1 MKIFVGQKPD
11 RQHMQALI
19 RCKLQEN
26 EQVLLL
32 FKMKLEETKNSL
44 VVAEE
49 PHRIHRLQGQA
60 QVLSDFLE
68 AVEKSVEVFERI
80 KN

>member
-26 EQVLLL
+26 EPLLAL
-32 FKMKLEETKNSL
+32 FKLKLEETKNSL
-44 VVAEE
+44 MVAEE

-60 QVLSDFLE
+60 QVLTDFLE
-68 AVEKSVEVFERI
+68 AVEKSSEVFDRI
-80 KN
+80 K

>member
-26 EQVLLL
+26 EPLLAL
-32 FKMKLEETKNSL
+32 FRMKLEETKNSL
-44 VVAEE
+44 MVAEE
-49 PHRIHRLQGQA
+49 SHRIHRLQGQA

-68 AVEKSVEVFERI
+68 AVEKSSEVFDRI
-80 KN
+80 K

>member
-26 EQVLLL
+26 EPLLAL
-32 FKMKLEETKNSL
+32 FKAKLEEIKFSL
-44 VVAEE
+44 VVVEE
-49 PHRIHRLQGQA
+49 QHRLYRLQGQA
-60 QVLSDFLE
+60 QALSDFLE
-68 AVEKSVEVFERI
+68 AVEKSSEVFERI
-80 KN
+80 K

>member
-1 MKIFVGQKPD
+1 MKTFIGQKPD

-26 EQVLLL
+26 EPLLAL
-32 FKMKLEETKNSL
+32 FRMKLEETKNSL
-44 VVAEE
+44 MVAEE
-49 PHRIHRLQGQA
+49 PHRIYRLQGQA

-68 AVEKSVEVFERI
+68 AVEKSSEVFDRI
-80 KN
+80 K

>member
-26 EQVLLL
+26 EPLLAL
-32 FKMKLEETKNSL
+32 FKQKLEETKISL
-44 VVAEE
+44 MAAEE

-60 QVLSDFLE
+60 QALSDFLE
-68 AVEKSVEVFERI
+68 AVEKSSEVFDRI
-80 KN
+80 K

>member
-26 EQVLLL
+26 EPLLAL
-32 FKMKLEETKNSL
+32 FKAKLEEIKLSL
-44 VVAEE
+44 VVVEE
-49 PHRIHRLQGQA
+49 QHRLYRLQGQA
-60 QVLSDFLE
+60 QALSDFLE
-68 AVEKSVEVFERI
+68 AVEKSSEVFERI
-80 KN
+80 K

>member
-26 EQVLLL
+26 EPLLAL
-32 FKMKLEETKNSL
+32 FKQKLEETKISL
-44 VVAEE
+44 MAAEE
-49 PHRIHRLQGQA
+49 PHRLYRLQGQA
-60 QVLSDFLE
+60 QALSDFLE
-68 AVEKSVEVFERI
+68 AVEKSSEVFDRI
-80 KN
+80 K

>member
-26 EQVLLL
+26 EPLLAL
-32 FKMKLEETKNSL
+32 FRVKLEEIKASL
-44 VVAEE
+44 VVAED
-49 PHRIHRLQGQA
+49 HVRIYRLQGQA
-60 QVLSDFLE
+60 QALSDFLE
-68 AVEKSVEVFERI
+68 AVEKSSEVFDRI
-80 KN
+80 K

>member
-26 EQVLLL
+26 EPLLAL
-32 FKMKLEETKNSL
+32 FRVKLEEIKASL
-44 VVAEE
+44 VVAED
-49 PHRIHRLQGQA
+49 HVRIYRLQGQA
-60 QVLSDFLE
+60 QALTDFLE
-68 AVEKSVEVFERI
+68 AVEKSSEVFDRI
-80 KN
+80 R